1 MRLLRFIGLITTL
14 IVCLTL
20 PGQRQTAVLHAQEQ
34 PPTIAQQAQELF
46 DAMSVAERVGQV
58 FLVTFVGDSAPSNSD
73 IADLILNY
81 HVGGFLLLANNDN
94 ITGFGDPAAAPAQ
107 VAALVNDLQ
116 RLNLLGFS
124 AADEAA
130 PLPEDLPLDDGT
142 LLPTAVPS
150 PTPTPR
156 SNPIPLFIATKQ
168 EGDGSPYDQIHNGLT
183 AVPNNMAI
191 GATWQPNNARTT
203 GQIIGRELSALG
215 VNMLLGPV
223 LDVLENPIPF
233 SGNDLGTRAFGGN
246 PYWVGLMGQ
255 AYTTGLHEGSNGRLA
270 VIAKHFPGAGSS
282 DRPVSQEIPTIRK
295 SLDQLL
301 ETELRPFMAVTGGA
315 SAPKAVVDGLLTTHI
330 RYQGFQGNIRATT
343 APISFD
349 RQALSTLM
357 GLPAFAT
364 WHRNGGL
371 IVADSL
377 GMRSIERYYDDTG
390 QEFPYRRITKD
401 AFLAGNDLLLL
412 DDFALSGA
420 NYSEQLANIQDSI
433 LWFGEL
439 YTSDPTFRQRLDEA
453 VLRILQAK
461 LRLYGEDFSA
471 ENVLVDT
478 EGLAERVGRTE
489 TAVFDM
495 AQSAITLIAP
505 SPAELAERLARPPGP
520 GDRIIIFT
528 DLRLSQQCAA
538 CPPQPYISQD
548 ALAEQILSLYGPAA
562 SGQVLPDQ
570 VSSFT
575 FADLEEFIAAGPGP
589 IILPTPTASPSPAPT
604 NTPDPDAP
612 PTPVPIGP
620 TPTAA
625 PTPTIPAA
633 FRVQESFNEG
643 VDWIVFALLDGTNIQ
658 PMRDFLAQRQDL
670 IRNNQVIA
678 FAFNAP
684 YYLDSTEISKLT
696 AYYGVYSKIN
706 AFVDAAARALFL
718 ELPLSGRSPV
728 DIIGVRYDVARQTE
742 PDPNQVIALF
752 ILDSGGSPQSPPS
765 EAPLETAVGDTLR
778 LQTGVILDRNR
789 HPVPDGTP
797 VQFIQRDRIQGT
809 ISIIAEVGTLNGI
822 AQLDYVLQVSTG
834 PGQFRITAVS
844 GAARSSEEV
853 DIYIEGQAQVA
864 VITPTPAPTET
875 PTPTPT
881 PTETPTLT
889 PTETPEA
896 TPTAVVSAGPLEEP
910 TLRIS
915 LSEFATLIALTVG
928 LVATIIAGYLLSLRA
943 RVSLAR
949 QTGWILWGLV
959 GALLVYNYYAL
970 GLPGTAVLDSFGPWS
985 GLLTTLF
992 GGAVGLAI
1000 YPAASSRLAVSN

>member
-1 MRLLRFIGLITTL
+1 
-14 IVCLTL
+14 
-20 PGQRQTAVLHAQEQ
+20 
-34 PPTIAQQAQELF
+34 
-46 DAMSVAERVGQV
+46 
-58 FLVTFVGDSAPSNSD
+58 
-73 IADLILNY
+73 
-81 HVGGFLLLANNDN
+81 
-94 ITGFGDPAAAPAQ
+94 
-107 VAALVNDLQ
+107 
-116 RLNLLGFS
+116 
-124 AADEAA
+124 
-130 PLPEDLPLDDGT
+130 
-142 LLPTAVPS
+142 
-150 PTPTPR
+150 
-156 SNPIPLFIATKQ
+156 
-168 EGDGSPYDQIHNGLT
+168 
-183 AVPNNMAI
+183 MAI
-191 GATWQPNNARTT
+191 GATWQPNNARIT
-203 GQIIGRELSALG
+203 GQIIGRELSAIG

-223 LDVLENPIPF
+223 LDVLETPIPF

-282 DRPVSQEIPTIRK
+282 DRPVAQEIPTVRK
-295 SLDQLL
+295 SLEQLQ
-301 ETELRPFMAVTGGA
+301 EMELRPFIAVTGGA
-315 SAPKAVVDGLLTTHI
+315 TSPTAVVDGLLTTHI

-349 RQALSTLM
+349 RPALTTLL

-371 IVADSL
+371 IVSDSL

-401 AFLAGNDLLLL
+401 AFLAGNDVLLLSA
-412 DDFALSGA
+412 FGLSNTG
-420 NYSEQLANIQDSI
+420 YSEQLTNIQDSI
-433 LWFGEL
+433 LWFQEL

-461 LRLYGEDFSA
+461 LRLYDEDFSV

-478 EGLAERVGRTE
+478 DVAVAQLGGRE
-489 TAVFDM
+489 TAVYDL

-505 SPAELAERLARPPGP
+505 SPTELAERLARPPGP

-528 DLRLSQQCAA
+528 DLRLSQQCSD
-538 CPPQPYISQD
+538 CPSQPYISQD
-548 ALAEQILSLYGPAA
+548 ALAGQILNLYGPAA
-562 SGQVLPDQ
+562 SGQVQPDQ
-570 VSSFT
+570 ISSFT
-575 FADLEEFIAAGPGP
+575 FADLAEFIAAGPGP
-589 IILPTPTASPSPAPT
+589 IVLPTPTPSPVPT
-604 NTPDPDAP
+604 NTPEADTTP
-612 PTPVPIGP
+612 PATPFGP
-620 TPTAA
+620 TSTPA

-643 VDWIVFALLDGTNIQ
+643 VDWIVFALLDGAEIQ

-684 YYLDSTEISKLT
+684 YHLDSTEISKLT
-696 AYYGVYSKIN
+696 AYYGAYSKID

-728 DIIGVRYDVARQTE
+728 DIVGVRYEIARQTE

-752 ILDSGGSPQSPPS
+752 ILDSGGGPQSPPR

-789 HPVPDGTP
+789 HPVPDGTM

-809 ISIIAEVGTLNGI
+809 VSIIAEVGTANGV
-822 AQLDYVLQVSTG
+822 AQLDYVLQASTG

-844 GAARSSEEV
+844 GSAQASEEI
-853 DIYIEGQAQVA
+853 DILIEGQAQVA

-881 PTETPTLT
+881 PTETPTPT

-896 TPTAVVSAGPLEEP
+896 TPTAVAPIGPPEEP

-915 LSEFATLIALTVG
+915 LSAFATLAAVIIGLAAVG
-928 LVATIIAGYLLSLRA
+928 LAGYLFSLRF
-943 RVSLAR
+943 RVNLTR
-949 QTGWILWGLV
+949 QTGWILWGLA
-959 GALLVYNYYAL
+959 GGLLVYNYYAL
-970 GLPGTAVLDSFGPWS
+970 GLPGTAVFHLFGPWS
-985 GLLTTLF
+985 GLLTTLL
-992 GGAVGLAI
+992 GGAIGLTLF
-1000 YPAASSRLAVSN
+1000 RLTISD